1 MQSVTKV
8 PLGFDQLKEA
18 CYGLLGSH
26 LIAIEAFDDG
36 WFNAAYGLV
45 FDSGE
50 EAVIKIAPP
59 GDIEVMTYERDLIRG
74 EYEVMTLLQGLVS
87 LPKLIGADLEGSHI
101 GRPFIIMEKL
111 PGLALNKVID
121 RQPVA
126 AVAEVRRLL
135 GQTARAIHTQKSQTF
150 GMIQGP
156 RFETWPAA
164 FTHLL
169 LNVVEDGRRKAVD
182 LPYDDCLDLLAETQ
196 DFLSEVTEPCLVHW
210 DLWDG
215 NVFVNPDSGQFVGV
229 IDFERALY
237 GDPLIE
243 FCAMTLNDDVRAG
256 YGDFD
261 FDSKSAVAR
270 RRIYHLYLFLIMSI
284 EGQYRQFQD
293 QSSTKWAN
301 EKLAEVLG

>member
-18 CYGLLGSH
+18 CLGLLGRH

-59 GDIEVMTYERDLIRG
+59 SDIEVMTYERDIIRG
-74 EYEVMTLLQGLVS
+74 EYGVMNLLQGS
-87 LPKLIGADLEGSHI
+87 ICLPKLIAADLEGTWL
-101 GRPFIIMEKL
+101 GRPFIIMERL
-111 PGLALNKVID
+111 NGSALNKVID
-121 RQPVA
+121 KLSATALAQ
-126 AVAEVRRLL
+126 VRRKL
-135 GQTARAIHTQKSQTF
+135 GQTVRQIHKEKAATF

-156 RFETWPAA
+156 RFEAWPAA
-164 FTHLL
+164 FTNLL
-169 LNVVEDGRRKAVD
+169 LNVIEDGRRKAVD
-182 LPYDDCLDLLAETQ
+182 LPYDDCLDLLGETQ

-215 NVFVNPDSGQFVGV
+215 NVFVDPDSGQFVGV

-243 FCAMTLNDDVRAG
+243 FCAMTLNDDVKAG

-284 EGQYRQFQD
+284 EGQYRHFQD